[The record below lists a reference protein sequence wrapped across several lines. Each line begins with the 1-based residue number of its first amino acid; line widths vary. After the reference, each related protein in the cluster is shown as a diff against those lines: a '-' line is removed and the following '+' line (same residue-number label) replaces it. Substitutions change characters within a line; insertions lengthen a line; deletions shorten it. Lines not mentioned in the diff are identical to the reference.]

1 MITINQVSIGASATV
16 IAAVPPGTTAVVLT
30 NTGTAP
36 VFVGTGGGVTTANGL
51 GVPPN
56 GVVTIPGFPGSKG
69 VTLYGIVA
77 SGTNPIGYCFS
88 TTG

>member
-1 MITINQVSIGASATV
+1 MITINQVSVGTSATV
-16 IAAVPPGTTAVVLT
+16 IATVPPGTTAVVLT

-36 VFVGTGGGVTTANGL
+36 VFVGTGSGLTTTNGL
-51 GVPPN
+51 GIPPN
-56 GVVTIPGFPGSKG
+56 GVVTIPGFPGSKS

-77 SGTNPIGYCFS
+77 SATAPIGYCFS